1 MLNKFISIDNKY
13 MICCLNPRCNKENPS
28 CPDNTE
34 HCTSCGTQMQLLLD
48 RYRPVRRI
56 GTGESAVTY
65 FAQDRK
71 AFVNKDCVI
80 RQLLIP
86 DRKVRELAVGEAKR
100 LQDLTR
106 NTVQIPKLLD
116 CYIDNEYLYLIEWFV
131 EGKNLD
137 KYLERHGVFKEEE
150 VLDFLNSIL
159 PALALIHKKN
169 IIHRDFR
176 LENIIRRNNGQLV
189 LIDFGVAKQF
199 TGHIYTPTSSTP
211 GYTPLEQTN
220 RGVTNPASDLYSLGA
235 ACFHLLTGKHPNVAF
250 QDREYNWTNK
260 WREYLPRSISNE
272 LGKIIDKLLKQNDRD
287 RYQSARDVIKAIS
300 RISGLNGRNT
310 QPQNLTIDN
319 SNNSRSTVQ
328 KSSTGIHNSTAKS
341 PRNSSTNFHNSQSRA
356 SQHSSVNLQR
366 EKTWLNFNT
375 VLFGGLV
382 VTGIGLYPTMYEQYK
397 KINPAKAI
405 EDYTQAIKL
414 KPNDPDAYFHRGDA
428 RASLGDRNGA
438 IDDYSQ
444 AIEIDPEDAD
454 VYTSRGNVYFKAK
467 KYKMAIAD
475 YNKSIELNA
484 GDADVF
490 SERGNARSALGDKK
504 GAIEDYTQVIKLEPD
519 RIDAYFHRGVDRA
532 NIGDKKGA
540 IADYTQVIKLDGSR
554 GDAYFNRANAK
565 LNSGDKK
572 GAIDDLTKAIDLNG
586 NYAEAYFRRGTI
598 RSDAGDRQG
607 GIDDLTKTIDL
618 KADLADAYKNRG
630 YARAQIGDKKGADED
645 YRQASN
651 LYIKQRKIKENEAL
665 KRIMK

>member
-1 MLNKFISIDNKY
+1 

-34 HCTSCGTQMQLLLD
+34 HCTSCGTQMRLLLD

-80 RQLLIP
+80 RQLSIQDP
-86 DRKVRELAVGEAKR
+86 KVRELAGGEARR

-116 CYIDNEYLYLIEWFV
+116 CFVDNEYLYLVQWFV

-137 KYLERHGVFKEEE
+137 KYLERHGVFKEVE
-150 VLDFLNSIL
+150 VLDFLKSLL
-159 PALALIHKKN
+159 PVLLLIHKKN
-169 IIHRDFR
+169 IIHRDLR

-199 TGHIYTPTSSTP
+199 TGHIYTATSSTP
-211 GYTPLEQTN
+211 GYTPVEQTN

-250 QDREYNWTNK
+250 QDREHGWTNK
-260 WREYLPRSISNE
+260 WRDYLPQPISNE

-287 RYQSARDVIKAIS
+287 RYQSARDVIKAVN
-300 RISGLNGRNT
+300 RISNGDISGSIGSNS
-310 QPQNLTIDN
+310 QPQSLTIDN
-319 SNNSRSTVQ
+319 SRNSRSSAHQ
-328 KSSTGIHNSTAKS
+328 SSTEIHNSRAKVPQS
-341 PRNSSTNFHNSQSRA
+341 SSTNFHNSQSRG
-356 SQHSSVNLQR
+356 SRHSSVNQPR

-375 VLFGGLV
+375 VLFSGLV
-382 VTGIGLYPTMYEQYK
+382 ATGIGFYPTMYEQYK

-405 EDYTQAIKL
+405 EDYTQDIKL
-414 KPNDPDAYFHRGDA
+414 KPNDPAAYFHRGGA
-428 RASLGDRNGA
+428 RASLGDKNGA

-454 VYTSRGNVYFKAK
+454 VYTSRGNIYFKAK

-475 YNKSIELNA
+475 YDKSIELNA

-519 RIDAYFHRGVDRA
+519 RIDGYFHSGIDRA

-554 GDAYFNRANAK
+554 ADAYFNRANVR
-565 LNSGDKK
+565 LNTGDKK
-572 GAIDDLTKAIDLNG
+572 GAIEDLTKAIDLNG
-586 NYAEAYFRRGTI
+586 NYAEAYFRRGSI

-630 YARAQIGDKKGADED
+630 YARAQLGDKKGADED

-651 LYIKQRKIKENEAL
+651 LYIKQRKTKEHEAL
-665 KRIMK
+665 KRIIK